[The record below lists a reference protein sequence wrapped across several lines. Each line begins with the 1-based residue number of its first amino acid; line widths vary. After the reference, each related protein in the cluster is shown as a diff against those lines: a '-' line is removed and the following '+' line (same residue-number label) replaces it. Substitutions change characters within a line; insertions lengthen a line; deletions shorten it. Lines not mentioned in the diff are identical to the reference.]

1 MANKSKWCD
10 EYLFD
15 IYELM
20 KSGAKEGQVAKI
32 LGISYSTF
40 LAWERKKRLLKI
52 GIELGREKWRK
63 RMKKTGG
70 NEISEFVFNGL
81 SKDMKKVWK
90 RLSAAEKAKSSKE
103 TMEAILKGQSKS
115 FRQYLFIYSMTMS
128 GFQITR
134 ACMRIGIPL
143 KTFQKWQKYDDEFA
157 TLFKQV
163 VEAKKDL
170 CESHLLRLVKK
181 GSEAATI
188 YSVKT
193 LCKDRGYVEKTT
205 LDVNVSGQIDHN
217 VLTFDRIRKYLSSE
231 TQVEILEAMRK
242 VKTISTE
249 EEEKTKQQQYLPMLQ
264 SHVIDSQFV
273 ANEGVE

>member
-1 MANKSKWCD
+1 MANLSKWKD

-15 IYELM
+15 VYELM

-40 LAWERKKRLLKI
+40 LQWERKRKLLKI
-52 GIELGREKWRK
+52 GIELGREKYRK
-63 RMKKTGG
+63 RIKKSGG

-90 RLSAAEKAKSSKE
+90 RLSAAEKAKSPKE
-103 TMEAILKGQSKS
+103 TMEAILKSQSKS
-115 FRQYLFIYSMTMS
+115 FRQYLFIYAMTMS

-134 ACMRIGIPL
+134 ACKRIGIPI
-143 KTFQKWQKYDDEFA
+143 KTFQKWQKYDDDFS
-157 TLFKQV
+157 TLFKQI

-170 CESHLLRLVKK
+170 CESHLLRLIKK

-188 YSVKT
+188 YGVKT
-193 LCKDRGYVEKTT
+193 LCRDRGYVEKVNV
-205 LDVNVSGQIDHN
+205 DVNVSGQIDHN

-242 VKTISTE
+242 VKAISNE
-249 EEEKTKQQQYLPMLQ
+249 EEDKVKHQHYLPMLQ
-264 SHVIDSQFV
+264 NVNPIDSEFV
-273 ANEGVE
+273 SSER

>member
-1 MANKSKWCD
+1 MANKSKWKD
-10 EYLFD
+10 SYLFD
-15 IYELM
+15 VYELM

-40 LAWERKKRLLKI
+40 LQWERKKRLLKI
-52 GIELGREKWRK
+52 GIELGREKHRK
-63 RMKKTGG
+63 RIKKSGG

-81 SKDMKKVWK
+81 STDMKKVWK
-90 RLSAAEKAKSSKE
+90 RLSAAEKAKSPRE

-115 FRQYLFIYSMTMS
+115 FRQYLFIYAMTMS

-134 ACMRIGIPL
+134 ACKRIGIPL

-188 YSVKT
+188 YSVKA
-193 LCKDRGYVEKTT
+193 LCRDRGYVEKTAI
-205 LDVNVSGQIDHN
+205 DVNVSGRVDHN

-231 TQVEILEAMRK
+231 CQVEILEAMRK
-242 VKTISTE
+242 VKEISSE
-249 EEEKTKQQQYLPMLQ
+249 EEEKTKHQHYLPMLQ
-264 SHVIDSQFV
+264 SLSPIDSEFV
-273 ANEGVE
+273 SKGE

>member
-1 MANKSKWCD
+1 MANKSKWKD
-10 EYLFD
+10 MYLFD
-15 IYELM
+15 VYELM

-40 LAWERKKRLLKI
+40 LQWERKRKLLKI
-52 GIELGREKWRK
+52 GIELGREKYRK
-63 RMKKTGG
+63 RIKKTGG

-90 RLSAAEKAKSSKE
+90 RLSVAERAGSSKE
-103 TMEAILKGQSKS
+103 VMEAILQGQSKS
-115 FRQYLFIYSMTMS
+115 FRQYLFIYAMTMS

-134 ACMRIGIPL
+134 ACKRIGIPV
-143 KTFQKWQKYDDEFA
+143 KTFEKWKRYDAEFA
-157 TLFKQV
+157 TLFKQI

-193 LCKDRGYVEKTT
+193 LCKDRGYVEKVSV
-205 LDVNVSGQIDHN
+205 DVNVSGNISHN
-217 VLTFDRIRKYLSSE
+217 VLTFDRLRKYLSSE
-231 TQVEILEAMRK
+231 CQVEILEAMRK
-242 VKTISTE
+242 VKAVE
-249 EEEKTKQQQYLPMLQ
+249 DGEEEKIQQQHYLPMLHQ
-264 SHVIDSQFV
+264 KMIDSQFV
-273 ANEGVE
+273 ENGE